1 MIYVLRMLPDLRLRD
16 RPDLGRG
23 VFPIRKVDQ
32 LYCIINQ
39 EMLIFCLKIKYLNR
53 FSCRQLRLSQNNQYP
68 SERSKMP
75 TARYAGESVD
85 PSPLGQPLD
94 FAFSGRT
101 APNRFLKGA
110 MSERLASFSPDDTE
124 TRGIPSPELIN
135 LYEHWGEGAI
145 GLSLTGNV
153 MIAPDQLE
161 APGNTVIPQD
171 APFSGTR
178 FERFSELAAKAK
190 KHGSL
195 IVAQVSHPGR
205 QTSAMV
211 QPAPISASDV
221 PLSGSPLGIPFA
233 PPRAAAKED
242 IQGVTAGFVHVAEYL
257 EKAGFDGIQ
266 LHSAHGYLLSQFLSP
281 TTNKRTDEYGG
292 DLKNRM
298 RLILEIREAIAKRVR
313 KDFIVGIKINS
324 VEFQDQGF
332 QPEEAKVL
340 CAALEEHEFD
350 FVELSGGTYE
360 KWVMDEKRDST
371 QKREA
376 VSFLPLPFDRA
387 RF

>member
-1 MIYVLRMLPDLRLRD
+1 
-16 RPDLGRG
+16 
-23 VFPIRKVDQ
+23 
-32 LYCIINQ
+32 
-39 EMLIFCLKIKYLNR
+39 
-53 FSCRQLRLSQNNQYP
+53 
-68 SERSKMP
+68 
-75 TARYAGESVD
+75 
-85 PSPLGQPLD
+85 
-94 FAFSGRT
+94 
-101 APNRFLKGA
+101 
-110 MSERLASFSPDDTE
+110 
-124 TRGIPSPELIN
+124 
-135 LYEHWGEGAI
+135 
-145 GLSLTGNV
+145 
-153 MIAPDQLE
+153 
-161 APGNTVIPQD
+161 
-171 APFSGTR
+171 
-178 FERFSELAAKAK
+178 
-190 KHGSL
+190 
-195 IVAQVSHPGR
+195 
-205 QTSAMV
+205 MV

-233 PPRAAAKED
+233 PPRAATKED
-242 IQGVTAGFVHVAEYL
+242 IQGVIAGFVHVAEYL

-360 KWVMDEKRDST
+360 KWMMDEKRDST